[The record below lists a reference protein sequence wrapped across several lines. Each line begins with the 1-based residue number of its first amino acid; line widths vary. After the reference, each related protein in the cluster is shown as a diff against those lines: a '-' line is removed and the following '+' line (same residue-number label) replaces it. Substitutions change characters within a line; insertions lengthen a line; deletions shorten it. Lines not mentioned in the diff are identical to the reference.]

1 MTDPDELIDEDGYPT
16 DEALDHL
23 RTFHGTAEELV
34 AYVRSL
40 MHNGRSMLEDFT
52 NDYGRPEKRLTLI
65 TGGWSGCE
73 SVVGALHETM
83 FHLMFWESS
92 FRGGKHTFTLRPAQW
107 EMSLHWGIAA
117 PPAPGK
123 TNS

>member
-1 MTDPDELIDEDGYPT
+1 MTEPDELIDDDGYPT
-16 DEALDHL
+16 DEALNHL
-23 RTFHGTAEELV
+23 RTFNGTAEEMV

-40 MHNGRSMLEDFT
+40 MHNGRSMLEDYT

-73 SVVGALHETM
+73 SVIGTLSETM

-92 FRGGKHTFTLRPAQW
+92 HRGGKHTFNFSQAQW

-117 PPAPGK
+117 PPAPAQ
-123 TNS
+123 TS